1 MELSDVDVTYVRANY
16 VPLDELSAARG
27 GTADAVR
34 ALIES
39 GRLPRPSY
47 VLPDGTEMV
56 PREYL
61 ALLDEAGSV
70 EAMRPLFERRF
81 VAAGGMPSLVAE
93 EWRHYLSGVY
103 GICLREV
110 TPENIVRKESLVT
123 EIEAL
128 LGDARPSDESWRAR
142 LLAAV
147 DELDALE
154 REFSPDYDRS
164 LETPPSRDRCVKAA
178 RERFPDVVGAAA
190 LS

>member
-1 MELSDVDVTYVRANY
+1 MKLSDADVAYVRASY
-16 VPLDELSAARG
+16 VALDELSAARG
-27 GTADAVR
+27 ETADAVR

-47 VLPDGTEMV
+47 VLPDAREMV
-56 PREYL
+56 PQDYF

-70 EAMRPLFERRF
+70 DAMRPLFERRF
-81 VAAGGMPSLVAE
+81 VAAGGAPGSVDE
-93 EWRHYLSGVY
+93 EWQHYLSGVY
-103 GICLREV
+103 GVCLRDV

-123 EIEAL
+123 EIEDL
-128 LGDARPSDESWRAR
+128 LANTQASDASWRAR
-142 LLAAV
+142 LQAAV

-178 RERFPDVVGAAA
+178 RERFPDLFGAAA
-190 LS
+190 VG